1 MLELGNNPTPD
12 DLIKDVNEDTFMQ
25 DVIEASKDTPVIVDF
40 WAPWCGPCKTLKPML
55 ERIVA
60 EQGGKV
66 KLVKVNTDENQG
78 IAQQLRVRGIP
89 AVFAF
94 KDGKPIDSFT
104 GALPE
109 SKVTEFIETQKARFV

>member
-1 MLELGNNPTPD
+1 MTTAKNENVIDGTD
-12 DLIKDVNEDTFMQ
+12 ASFVTDVVEPSSS
-25 DVIEASKDTPVIVDF
+25 VPVLVDF
-40 WAPWCGPCKTLKPML
+40 WAPWCGPCKTLMPML

-60 EQGGKV
+60 QQGGKV
-66 KLVKVNTDENQG
+66 KLVKVNTDEQQG

-94 KDGKPIDSFT
+94 KDGKPVDAFT

-109 SKVTEFIETQKARFV
+109 SKITEFIETQKARFA

>member
-1 MLELGNNPTPD
+1 
-12 DLIKDVNEDTFMQ
+12 
-25 DVIEASKDTPVIVDF
+25 
-40 WAPWCGPCKTLKPML
+40 L

-94 KDGKPIDSFT
+94 KDGKPVDAFT
-104 GALPE
+104 GAQPE
-109 SKVTEFIETQKARFV
+109 SKITEFIEAQKARFV